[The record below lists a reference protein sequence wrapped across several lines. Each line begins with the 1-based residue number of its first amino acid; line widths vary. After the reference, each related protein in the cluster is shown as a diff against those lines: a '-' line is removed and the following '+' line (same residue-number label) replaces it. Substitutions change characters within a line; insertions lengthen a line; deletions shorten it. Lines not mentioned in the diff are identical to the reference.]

1 MGRVVSGLIFALEV
15 LFALGVAG
23 SSLVLILTLIEDS
36 KELFMKDK
44 SPADLMGAPPAVQ
57 VQPTLPR

>member
-1 MGRVVSGLIFALEV
+1 MGRVISGLIFTLEA

-36 KELFMKDK
+36 KELFMKDR
-44 SPADLMGAPPAVQ
+44 SPADLMGSSSSVQ